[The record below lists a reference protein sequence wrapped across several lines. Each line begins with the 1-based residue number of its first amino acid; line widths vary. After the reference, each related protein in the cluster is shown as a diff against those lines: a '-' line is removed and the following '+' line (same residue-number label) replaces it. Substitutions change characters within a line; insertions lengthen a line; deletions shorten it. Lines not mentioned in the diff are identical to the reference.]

1 MSRSARAI
9 PLHALGPDALRQI
22 DNVLFAEREREKLR
36 AEKKANKY
44 GAKRAEVDGIV
55 FDSAAEA
62 RRWSVLKLE
71 ERAGLISGLERQVPY
86 AITINGEHI
95 AKWIADFRYVRD
107 GQTVCEDV
115 KGVRT
120 PVYRL
125 KAKLVQAIHGIRILE
140 TKA

>member
-1 MSRSARAI
+1 M
-9 PLHALGPDALRQI
+9 
-22 DNVLFAEREREKLR
+22 DNVLYGAAVQKALR

-44 GAKRAEVDGIV
+44 GAKRTEVDGIV

-71 ERAGLISGLERQVPY
+71 ERAGLITGLERQVPY

-125 KAKLVQAIHGIRILE
+125 KAKLVQAIHGIRITE
-140 TKA
+140 ISA

>member
-9 PLHALGPDALRQI
+9 PLSCLGPDALRQI
-22 DNVLFAEREREKLR
+22 DNVLFAERAQKELR

-44 GAKRAEVDGIV
+44 GAKRECVDGV
-55 FDSAAEA
+55 WFDSKAEA
-62 RRWSVLKLE
+62 KRWSVLKLE
-71 ERAGLISGLERQVPY
+71 ERAGLIAGLERQVPY
-86 AITINGEHI
+86 DITINGEHI

-107 GQTVCEDV
+107 GMTVCEDV

-125 KAKLVQAIHGIRILE
+125 KAKLVQAIHGIRITE
-140 TKA
+140 IAA

>member
-1 MSRSARAI
+1 MSRSARSI
-9 PLHALGPDALRQI
+9 PLDCLGPDALRQV
-22 DNVLFAEREREKLR
+22 DAFLVAEKAQKELR
-36 AEKKANKY
+36 AERKNKY
-44 GAKRAEVDGIV
+44 GAKRTEVDGIV

-71 ERAGLISGLERQVPY
+71 ERAGLITGLERQVPY

-120 PVYRL
+120 PVT
-125 KAKLVQAIHGIRILE
+125 G
-140 TKA
+140 

>member
-1 MSRSARAI
+1 MAARAN
-9 PLHALGPDALRQI
+9 LATLGPDALRQI

-44 GAKRAEVDGIV
+44 GAKRVQIDGIW
-55 FDSAAEA
+55 FDSKAEGA
-62 RRWSVLKLE
+62 RWSVLKLE
-71 ERAGLISGLERQVPY
+71 ERAGLITGLERQVPY

-107 GQTVCEDV
+107 GVTVCEDV

-125 KAKLVQAIHGIRILE
+125 KAKLVKAIYGIRITE
-140 TKA
+140 IKA